1 MTTTGTLQLRT
12 PRGSYT
18 GRLTWPDATGPGTP
32 AVLLLG
38 CGPVDAH
45 AVVLQLPETTSPA
58 DAAHALGWLADHAA
72 ELGADPTR
80 LAVAGNPSR
89 KGTTM
94 SHVISADGTR
104 IEYDRTGDRP
114 AGPAVVLI
122 NAGPTDRNANAELAG
137 LLSGSCTVFNY
148 DRRGRG
154 GSGDTTPHSPDRE
167 IEDLHAVVTAAGG
180 QAHVF
185 ASSGGAFIALPAAAA
200 GVPIS
205 SIALWE
211 PPYAVGA
218 GRPPV
223 PSDYAAHMAE
233 LSAQNRP
240 GDMVEYF
247 LTAAAG
253 MPAEIVGGMR
263 QAPFWP
269 FLEAAANPGLH
280 YDAVIAGDF
289 SVPTGV
295 LADVP
300 CPVLV
305 LDGGTTPWLTQAADA
320 VAEAAPKSSRQTLTG
335 QQHDVQP
342 SALAPALSAYFT
354 G

>member
-1 MTTTGTLQLRT
+1 
-12 PRGSYT
+12 
-18 GRLTWPDATGPGTP
+18 
-32 AVLLLG
+32 
-38 CGPVDAH
+38 
-45 AVVLQLPETTSPA
+45 
-58 DAAHALGWLADHAA
+58 
-72 ELGADPTR
+72 
-80 LAVAGNPSR
+80 
-89 KGTTM
+89 M

-154 GSGDTTPHSPDRE
+154 GSGDTAPHSLGRE

-200 GVPIS
+200 GLAIS
-205 SIALWE
+205 SVALWE
-211 PPYAVGA
+211 PPYTA
-218 GRPPV
+218 GDG
-223 PSDYAAHMAE
+223 PSDYATHMAE

-247 LTAAAG
+247 LTAAVG
-253 MPAEIVGGMR
+253 MPAEVVGGMR

-289 SVPTGV
+289 SVPIGV
-295 LADVP
+295 VADVP

-320 VAEAAPKSSRQTLTG
+320 VAGAAPKGSRQTLTG